1 MNDASAVSQV
11 PGTAVSVDVSIAVPD
26 GAGGATVF
34 TGGAATRAVAAE
46 VALTLP
52 STLVAV
58 IPTRTVLPTSAAW
71 SV

>member
-1 MNDASAVSQV
+1 MSVDASR
-11 PGTAVSVDVSIAVPD
+11 GVPD
-26 GAGGATVF
+26 GAAGATVF

-46 VALTLP
+46 VALALP

-58 IPTRTVLPTSAAW
+58 TLTRTLLPTSAGC

>member
-1 MNDASAVSQV
+1 M
-11 PGTAVSVDVSIAVPD
+11 SVDVSFGVPD
-26 GAGGATVF
+26 GAAGDAVF

-46 VALTLP
+46 VALALP

-58 IPTRTVLPTSAAW
+58 TLTRTVLPTSAGW